1 MNLWPAEI
9 ISVTEYAVQVYFPN
23 RLINR
28 ANRSTLQLQKA
39 EVGPAF
45 SNALGLSYNIR
56 VVRGIVDFHTHAFP
70 DDLAERA
77 MKTLERE
84 GGVNA
89 CLNGKISSLLGSMD
103 RHGIERSVV
112 CSIATKPSQFEPIFA
127 WSMKV
132 KSDRIIPFPSFHPS
146 DTQFNE
152 RTRQI
157 KGEGFKGVKFHPYYQ
172 DFNLD
177 DDRLFPIYEGISKE
191 NLIMVVHTGFDFAFP
206 RIKKADPLK
215 IAKVKDAFPDLK
227 LVATHLGSWEQW
239 QEVEELLIGKPVFM
253 EISFSLEYLTKER
266 ARKMILGHPPEYILF
281 GTDSP
286 WTGQGKTLSLLRGL
300 DLGEE
305 LEGLILSKNADDL
318 LNSAG
323 G

>member
-1 MNLWPAEI
+1 M
-9 ISVTEYAVQVYFPN
+9 
-23 RLINR
+23 
-28 ANRSTLQLQKA
+28 
-39 EVGPAF
+39 
-45 SNALGLSYNIR
+45 
-56 VVRGIVDFHTHAFP
+56 DFHTHAFP

-89 CLNGKISSLLGSMD
+89 CLNGKIASLLGSMD
-103 RHGIERSVV
+103 RYGIGRSVV

-127 WSMKV
+127 WSVKV

-146 DTQFNE
+146 DSKFRE
-152 RTRQI
+152 RVRQI

-177 DDRLFPIYEGISKE
+177 DERLFPIYEGISKE

-215 IAKVKDAFPDLK
+215 IVKVKDAFPELK
-227 LVATHLGSWEQW
+227 LVTTHLGSWEQW

-253 EISFSLEYLTKER
+253 EISFSLEYLPGDR
-266 ARKMILGHPPEYILF
+266 AKKMILGHPPGYILF

-286 WTGQGKTLSLLRGL
+286 WTDQGKTLSLLRGL

-305 LEGLILSKNADDL
+305 LEGLILSGNADNL
-318 LNSAG
+318 LRSAG